1 MTRKKML
8 LLYICLWI
16 IGLCLVVSVIFPQK
30 TPPAAVIPPK
40 SNDIEV
46 LKNGWKDG
54 AAQAEAKT
62 DIRDKTFSRKRTL
75 PQIAKDTM
83 LVIRNNYR
91 GVQICIDNEVRR

>member
-40 SNDIEV
+40 TNDVTGSCYTPEI
-46 LKNGWKDG
+46 
-54 AAQAEAKT
+54 Q
-62 DIRDKTFSRKRTL
+62 
-75 PQIAKDTM
+75 
-83 LVIRNNYR
+83 
-91 GVQICIDNEVRR
+91 